1 MLCKGVRAKKPAAE
15 SLASTR
21 SHNTHAARAF
31 MFFRAEYDI
40 FGDTEQVV
48 LPMRKGNGLANYSR
62 TPVKVRKMPSLKLSS
77 AAARP

>member
-48 LPMRKGNGLANYSR
+48 LQCEKDKASR

>member
-1 MLCKGVRAKKPAAE
+1 MRSAARTASAGEKANGGVIGVDAA
-15 SLASTR
+15 T
-21 SHNTHAARAF
+21 THTPRAF

-48 LPMRKGNGLANYSR
+48 LQCEKETASR
-62 TPVKVRKMPSLKLSS
+62 TPVKVRKMLSLKLSS